1 MHRMQQLNPDKHF
14 YAADPEA
21 VCAFMKTITL
31 PNVRDALALD
41 RYHVSV
47 PPDVA
52 RRAQGALDRMVAL
65 GK

>member
-1 MHRMQQLNPDKHF
+1 
-14 YAADPEA
+14 
-21 VCAFMKTITL
+21 MKAITL

-47 PPDVA
+47 PPDIAKRA
-52 RRAQGALDRMVAL
+52 RGALDRMVAL